1 MKRRIIVAFGI
12 FGFALAVLPLFSAY
26 EAHIINVTAK
36 IENGCLV
43 RIPDI
48 DFGTTFPQE
57 KLDKPFNVELSGTF
71 LASDEMDALEYRIQ
85 QKPKCWNGNEE
96 NPVFG
101 VVAEEN
107 GVFSCVDTGFT
118 MLPVLCPYLS
128 KHEITADGSDNGGE
142 NDSAGISAFHGLP
155 GIWNLPKTLATEV
168 TGRLIKSADDLLDTW
183 NIDLKVPCFSRH
195 CAQDWE
201 DFVHSVN
208 VDANPADYIQP
219 LENEHKLFGC
229 DLWLE
234 ITAKIPPIGCTK
246 VLDLM
251 LVLDRSGSIDATELQ
266 TLKDAANAFVTA
278 LTPTADGVHIGQ
290 TSFSTT
296 GSLDLHLTDVEADA
310 HTAINALAAG
320 GFTNLKEGIELA
332 NGELD
337 NAHLHERPLAPDVM
351 VIITDGAP
359 NRPVGTASVGAA
371 TAADAARAAGIEV
384 FVVGVGVIAGTETYL
399 KDEIADDSAH
409 YFAAVD
415 FDDLQAI
422 LTELAV
428 CPED

>member
-1 MKRRIIVAFGI
+1 MKRRLIVAFGI
-12 FGFALAVLPLFSAY
+12 FGVALAAVPLFSAY
-26 EAHIINVTAK
+26 EAHVINVTAQ

-57 KLDKPFNVELSGTF
+57 KLDKTFNVELSGTF

-107 GVFSCVDTGFT
+107 GVFSCVDAGFT
-118 MLPVLCPYLS
+118 ILPVLCPYLS

-142 NDSAGISAFHGLP
+142 NDSAGIPAFHGLP
-155 GIWNLPKTLATEV
+155 VVWDLPKTLATEV

-208 VDANPADYIQP
+208 ADANPADYIQP

-229 DLWLE
+229 DFWLG
-234 ITAKIPPIGCTK
+234 ITA
-246 VLDLM
+246 
-251 LVLDRSGSIDATELQ
+251 
-266 TLKDAANAFVTA
+266 
-278 LTPTADGVHIGQ
+278 
-290 TSFSTT
+290 
-296 GSLDLHLTDVEADA
+296 
-310 HTAINALAAG
+310 
-320 GFTNLKEGIELA
+320 
-332 NGELD
+332 
-337 NAHLHERPLAPDVM
+337 
-351 VIITDGAP
+351 
-359 NRPVGTASVGAA
+359 
-371 TAADAARAAGIEV
+371 
-384 FVVGVGVIAGTETYL
+384 
-399 KDEIADDSAH
+399 
-409 YFAAVD
+409 
-415 FDDLQAI
+415 
-422 LTELAV
+422 
-428 CPED
+428 